1 MEPWGSPL
9 ARWTLVAAVLGSGMA
24 FLDATVVNV
33 ALPSMA
39 NDLHADIADLQWV
52 LDAYLI
58 TLTALLLLGGSL
70 GDRYGR
76 RRVFM
81 IGVVSFAIA
90 SVLCGAAP
98 TTVTLVAARALQGA
112 GAALLVPGS
121 LALLSATIREA
132 DRPRAI
138 GAWSGLAG
146 VAGAAGPF
154 IGGWLVDAAS
164 WRWAFLINVPLGIV
178 VLIAARHVPESL
190 DANAPGH
197 LDVLGATAIA
207 VGLASLTA
215 GLIEGGGNWSA
226 AAIVAVVAGILLLFA
241 FVLIE
246 RRTPHPMLP
255 LELFRSS
262 QFTGANLVTLA
273 VYAGLGGMFFFV
285 VVNLQNALGY
295 SALEAGAALTPAT
308 AVMLVLSAR
317 MGALS
322 QKIGPRIPMTVGPAI
337 AAFGLLLFG
346 RVDAGDTYV
355 TSVLPAALLFGL
367 GMSITVAPLTS
378 AVLGAVD
385 QGHLGVGSGTNNA
398 VSRLAGLLA
407 IAVVPS
413 IAGFE
418 LTGGNGS
425 LPGYQTA
432 MQISAG
438 LTVIGAVIAF
448 VTIDRGRRVRSV
460 THSILQPCQDP
471 VLVEVARQ

>member
-1 MEPWGSPL
+1 MEPWGSAR
-9 ARWTLVAAVLGSGMA
+9 ARWVLAAAVLGSGMA

-52 LDAYLI
+52 LDAYLV

-70 GDRYGR
+70 GDRFGR
-76 RRVFM
+76 RRVFR
-81 IGVVSFAIA
+81 IGVISFAIA
-90 SVLCGAAP
+90 SALCGAAP
-98 TTVTLVAARALQGA
+98 TTGTLVAARALQGA

-121 LALLSATIREA
+121 LALLSATIRES
-132 DRPRAI
+132 DRARAI

-178 VLIAARHVPESL
+178 VLVAARQVPESL
-190 DANAPGH
+190 DPNAPRQ
-197 LDVLGATAIA
+197 LDLLGAAAVA

-215 GLIEGGGNWSA
+215 GLIEAGGDWSA
-226 AAIVAVVAGILLLFA
+226 PTITAVIAGVLLLVS

-246 RRTPHPMLP
+246 RHSPSPMLP
-255 LELFRSS
+255 LELFRSR

-295 SALEAGAALTPAT
+295 SALEAGAALTPST
-308 AVMLVLSAR
+308 AVMLLLSAR

-322 QKIGPRIPMTVGPAI
+322 QKIGARIPMTVGPAI
-337 AAFGLLLFG
+337 AAVGLFLFG
-346 RVDAGDTYV
+346 QVGAGDEYIS
-355 TSVLPAALLFGL
+355 SVLPAALIFGL
-367 GMSITVAPLTS
+367 GMSITVAPLTA

-385 QGHLGVGSGTNNA
+385 GAHLGVGSGTNNA
-398 VSRLAGLLA
+398 VARLAGLLA
-407 IAVVPS
+407 IAVVPT

-438 LTVIGAVIAF
+438 LTLTGSAIAF
-448 VTIDRGRRVRSV
+448 ATIGRGLRVKSV
-460 THSILQPCQDP
+460 SQSILQPCQDP
-471 VLVEVARQ
+471 ALVEAGRQ